1 MKIGI
6 LLETPSSN
14 GGSFSNSINI
24 ILDLLKNVKNV
35 HSIIVY
41 THLTENYKIL
51 KKLNIPCKLFKY
63 NLWDKILRTLSKFR
77 IVRFFFLYFKL
88 ELSVEIFFIKE
99 KTDLIYFPTLSNT
112 LYFLKKVR
120 FIATILDLVHLN
132 YSSFPEISYKEYK
145 LREDLHFCVARNSFL
160 IITSCQTLK
169 DQISERYKISSDK
182 IIIIPYLP
190 CKLFRKSILNNN
202 FYKKKYEK
210 FNKYIFYPAQIWSHK
225 NHITILKANK
235 ILKKNKINVQFIFS
249 GKDRGYKINLE
260 KYISKNRLDN
270 VIFAGFVSPE
280 EMDFL
285 YRNSSAVIFT
295 SLVGPDAIPP
305 LEAWKYKKPLIYNNK
320 NLDYVSKNNAIV
332 IDIQNP
338 KLVAKMVTKVLN
350 NNYNNKLIINGTK
363 TLKLIN
369 KQVKSG
375 YKSLENKINKN
386 FLHIINREDSEN

>member
-6 LLETPSSN
+6 LLETSSSN
-14 GGSFSNSINI
+14 GGSFSNSINTI
-24 ILDLLKNVKNV
+24 IDLLKNIKNID
-35 HSIIVY
+35 SIIVY

-77 IVRFFFLYFKL
+77 IVKFFFLYFKL

-145 LREDLHFCVARNSFL
+145 LREDLHNCVARNSFL

-270 VIFAGFVSPE
+270 VFFAGFVSPD

-305 LEAWKYKKPLIYNNK
+305 LEAWKYKKPLIYNAK

-332 IDIQNP
+332 TDIQNP
-338 KLVAKMVTKVLN
+338 KLVAKMVSKVLN

-375 YKSLENKINKN
+375 YKSLEHKINKN